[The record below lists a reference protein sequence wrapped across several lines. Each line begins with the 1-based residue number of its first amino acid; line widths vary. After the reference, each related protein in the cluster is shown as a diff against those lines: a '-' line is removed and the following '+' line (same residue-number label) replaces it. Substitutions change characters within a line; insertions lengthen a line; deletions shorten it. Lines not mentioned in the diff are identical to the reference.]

1 MAYGLKQISPIDLK
15 PSTAI
20 GVKLPFSADNVFT
33 SVYTTKEQTKF
44 NLINFLLSDPRE
56 TPLVLFG
63 AGLRSSLFEQITSD
77 SLDELE
83 MSITSK
89 IESNFPNV
97 VISRLSVSGDPST
110 LAITINFSYTLSNTN
125 ENDSIIIKIE
135 NA

>member
-110 LAITINFSYTLSNTN
+110 LAITINFSYTLRNTN

>member
-1 MAYGLKQISPIDLK
+1 MDYGVKPISPIDLK

-110 LAITINFSYTLSNTN
+110 LAITINFSYTLRNTN